1 MKRLKGSFSP
11 TNQVSNFNLFFER
24 AHLTVIEIID
34 RRDKNKR
41 GPYQIEVIS
50 SLQYLQN
57 RIFTNIE
64 PILHHRENCHKFQL
78 VQTVFI
84 DDVRIIPAINRLIS

>member
-1 MKRLKGSFSP
+1 MKRLKRSFSP

-24 AHLTVIEIID
+24 AHLTMIEIID
-34 RRDKNKR
+34 RRDKNK
-41 GPYQIEVIS
+41 IEVIS